1 MSINNK
7 PGYYLKATQSIFL
20 VAGILMV
27 CTFPYFLKYF
37 NFSGMALMFVMVALA
52 ILAGFTG
59 GGNKLILKFNTAV
72 AVIGFILAAHR
83 GVLIFFQGV
92 EEPLAI
98 FSFWTHQI
106 LALVFF
112 LAIYFAVRAM
122 RS

>member
-1 MSINNK
+1 MSKNVQG
-7 PGYYLKATQSIFL
+7 GYYLKATQSIFL

-27 CTFPYFLKYF
+27 FTFPYFLKYF
-37 NFSGMALMFVMVALA
+37 NFSGMALMFIMVALA
-52 ILAGFTG
+52 VLAGFTG
-59 GGNKLILKFNTAV
+59 GGNKLVLKFNVLVSIA
-72 AVIGFILAAHR
+72 GFTLAAYR
-83 GVLIFFQGV
+83 GVVIFFRGV

-112 LAIYFAVRAM
+112 LAIYFAVRAV

>member
-1 MSINNK
+1 MSKNSQ

-27 CTFPYFLKYF
+27 FTFPYFLKYF
-37 NFSGMALMFVMVALA
+37 NFGGMALMFVMVALA
-52 ILAGFTG
+52 VLAGFTG
-59 GGNKLILKFNTAV
+59 GGNKLILKFNTV
-72 AVIGFILAAHR
+72 VSVLGFILAAYR

>member
-1 MSINNK
+1 
-7 PGYYLKATQSIFL
+7 
-20 VAGILMV
+20 
-27 CTFPYFLKYF
+27 
-37 NFSGMALMFVMVALA
+37 MFIVIVALA
-52 ILAGFTG
+52 VLAGFTG
-59 GGNKLILKFNTAV
+59 SGNKMVLKFNALV
-72 AVIGFILAAHR
+72 AILGFVLAAYR
-83 GVLIFFQGV
+83 GVLIFFRGV